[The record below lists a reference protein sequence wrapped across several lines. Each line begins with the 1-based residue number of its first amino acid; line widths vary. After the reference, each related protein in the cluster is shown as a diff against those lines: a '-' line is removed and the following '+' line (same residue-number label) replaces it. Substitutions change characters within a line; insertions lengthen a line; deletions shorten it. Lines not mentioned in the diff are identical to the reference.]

1 MKIKLNSKE
10 LLERLQHLS
19 GVVLSNSTLPILDN
33 FLFEVDGQ
41 KLTITASDL
50 DNTMITSMNAEI
62 DGAQSIAIPSKML
75 LEILKALPSQPIELV
90 VQENG
95 IVELVSASGNYSIA
109 YYDGAQFPKAQE
121 IENPTTIKIKVG
133 ALESAISNTL
143 FACGSD
149 ELRPVMGGVLFQ
161 LKDNSITFVSTDAHR
176 LAKYVR
182 RNIEITQDVDF
193 VVPKKPLGIIKGLI
207 PNLGAD
213 NIVEVVY
220 NENNASFIMGS
231 YELKTRLIDGKFPN
245 YEGVIPK
252 DNPNSFTVDTKEF
265 IASLKRVSIFSDKT
279 THQLAIKQV
288 GNTINLMA
296 EDKSFN
302 TNGNETINCEHDGGD
317 ISIGFNARF
326 LAEALGNIDTARVVV
341 ETSAPNRAGIVKPE
355 TCDDDEEFLMLV
367 MPVMLNK

>member
-19 GVVLSNSTLPILDN
+19 GVVLANSALPILDN

-41 KLTITASDL
+41 KLIVTASDL

-62 DGAQSIAIPSKML
+62 DGTQSIAIPSKML

-109 YYDGAQFPKAQE
+109 YYNGAEFPKGKQMEYPA
-121 IENPTTIKIKVG
+121 TIKIKVD

-149 ELRPVMGGVLFQ
+149 DLRPIMNGVLFQ
-161 LKDNSITFVSTDAHR
+161 LKNNSITFVSTDAHR

-182 RNIEITQDVDF
+182 RNIDTTQDVDF

-207 PNLGAD
+207 PILGAD

-220 NENNASFIMGS
+220 NESNASFIMGS

-252 DNPNSFTVDTKEF
+252 DNPNSFTVNTKEF
-265 IASLKRVSIFSDKT
+265 ITSLKRVSIFSDKT

-296 EDKSFN
+296 EDKNFN
-302 TNGNETINCEHDGGD
+302 TNGSETIDCENHGGD

-367 MPVMLNK
+367 MPVMLSK